1 MEGLVLQDLKG
12 LGDLLHP
19 KGPLGGE
26 EDVQG
31 APVPLCSLAAEE
43 ALPLHPGEDDAEG
56 AGLHMAG
63 LGDGLLAGT
72 VVVPEVIQHLGLAQG
87 EASALQ
93 PVQQLLLQAE
103 MGGHQE
109 IMNGFV
115 HRNTSKH

>member
-1 MEGLVLQDLKG
+1 
-12 LGDLLHP
+12 
-19 KGPLGGE
+19 
-26 EDVQG
+26 
-31 APVPLCSLAAEE
+31 
-43 ALPLHPGEDDAEG
+43 
-56 AGLHMAG
+56 MAG

-87 EASALQ
+87 EAGALQ

-115 HRNTSKH
+115 HRNTSKHWIQTVFIITIGPRNVKEKNSSREGGDFVQKAAPPWRETA